1 MTGTSKPAADGHPHH
16 DVAHGLMGLFSHH
29 KEPENPL
36 TPYERWNKEMDAG
49 KISWPPNEIHEH
61 EMVLALRRFN
71 EARSRE
77 AHKNGPADNLHEL
90 AERLRIDEES
100 RHAEQAR
107 LAASSDA
114 VKKAQLAQQATK
126 DEAAMKAAGEASQAE
141 AAKVAAQQEVE
152 PEAEQDV
159 EQEAEADVE
168 AEVEEDVKRD
178 VEDDDEDA
186 VPAKKTEE
194 DEDEQ

>member
-16 DVAHGLMGLFSHH
+16 DAAHGLIGLFSHH

-77 AHKNGPADNLHEL
+77 AHKNGPAGDLHEL

-126 DEAAMKAAGEASQAE
+126 DEAAKKAAEE
-141 AAKVAAQQEVE
+141 AAKVAAQQKVE
-152 PEAEQDV
+152 PEAEQDM
-159 EQEAEADVE
+159 EQKAEADTEAEAE
-168 AEVEEDVKRD
+168 QDVKRD

-194 DEDEQ
+194 NEDEQ